1 MPLPPIVDPGP
12 PLSPAERAR
21 FSRHVLIP
29 EVGELGQRRLRN
41 ARVLVVGA
49 GGLGSP
55 VLLYLAAA
63 GVGTIGVVD
72 DDVVDASNLQRQ
84 VVHGD
89 ADVGRPKVTSAAETV
104 RRVNPLVEVV
114 EHRVRLTAATVAD
127 VVAGYDVVVDGTD
140 NFPTRYLVNDACV
153 LAGIPLVWG
162 AVLRFDA
169 QVSVFWAAPPEGCGY
184 PAVQYRDVFPDPP
197 APGTVPSCAEA
208 GVLGVVCGAVGS
220 MMAAEVVKLVTGLGD
235 PLLGRMVV
243 LDALGGRWREL
254 PVRPDP
260 RGVPVTGLT
269 DLAEVCEVGPP
280 LPTITARALA
290 ARLAARDRGTDDLD
304 LVDVREPAEHAL
316 VAIPGA
322 RLLPKGSFLDG
333 SAFAELDPA
342 RPLVL
347 HCKSGIRSAEVLAL
361 VRERGFDAVHLEGGV
376 LAWVD
381 DVDPALPRY

>member
-1 MPLPPIVDPGP
+1 MPLPPLVDPGP
-12 PLSPAERAR
+12 PLTPAERAR

-29 EVGELGQRRLRN
+29 ELGEVGQRRLRN

-72 DDVVDASNLQRQ
+72 DDVVDPSNLQRQ
-84 VVHGD
+84 VVHGEQ
-89 ADVGRPKVTSAAETV
+89 DVGRPKVTSAAETV
-104 RRVNPLVEVV
+104 RSVNPLVRVV

-153 LAGIPLVWG
+153 LAGTPLVWG

-169 QVSVFWAAPPEGCGY
+169 QVAVFWAAPPAGSGY
-184 PAVQYRDVFPDPP
+184 PAVQYRDLFPQPP

-208 GVLGVVCGAVGS
+208 GVLGVVCGSVGS
-220 MMAAEVVKLVTGLGD
+220 MMATEVVKLVTGLGD
-235 PLLGRMVV
+235 PLLGRVLV

-260 RGVPVTGLT
+260 HGTPVTRLV
-269 DLAEVCEVGPP
+269 DAPEVCEVAPA
-280 LPTITARALA
+280 LPTITAAALA
-290 ARLAARDRGTDDLD
+290 ARLAARERGADDLD

-316 VAIPGA
+316 VAIPGS
-322 RLLPKGSFLDG
+322 RLLPRGAFLDG
-333 SAFAELDPA
+333 SAFADLDPA

-361 VRERGFDAVHLEGGV
+361 VRQRGFDAVHLDGGV

-381 DVDPALPRY
+381 EVDPALPRY

>member
-1 MPLPPIVDPGP
+1 
-12 PLSPAERAR
+12 
-21 FSRHVLIP
+21 
-29 EVGELGQRRLRN
+29 
-41 ARVLVVGA
+41 
-49 GGLGSP
+49 
-55 VLLYLAAA
+55 
-63 GVGTIGVVD
+63 
-72 DDVVDASNLQRQ
+72 
-84 VVHGD
+84 
-89 ADVGRPKVTSAAETV
+89 
-104 RRVNPLVEVV
+104 V

-153 LAGIPLVWG
+153 LAGMPVVWG

-169 QVSVFWAAPPEGCGY
+169 QVSVFWAAPPPGSGY
-184 PAVQYRDVFPDPP
+184 PAVQYRDVFPEPP

-220 MMAAEVVKLVTGLGD
+220 MMAAEAVKLITGLGD
-235 PLLGRMVV
+235 PLLGRMLV

-269 DLAEVCEVGPP
+269 DLDEVCEVGPP

-290 ARLAARDRGTDDLD
+290 GRLAARERGTDDLD

-333 SAFAELDPA
+333 SAFAQLDPA
-342 RPLVL
+342 RSLVL

-361 VRERGFDAVHLEGGV
+361 VRRRGFDAVHLEGGV